1 MDYDGD
7 GVKNSRDVCPYN
19 KLISK
24 TNFQDY
30 FIVKLDPEGTSQI
43 DPVWL
48 FSDQVWQEKIA
59 SVKFVK
65 TFPYISC
72 LYYIGC

>member
-30 FIVKLDPEGTSQI
+30 FIVKLDPEGTSQSGSLMI
-43 DPVWL
+43 RFGRKKL
-48 FSDQVWQEKIA
+48 LLSN
-59 SVKFVK
+59 
-65 TFPYISC
+65 
-72 LYYIGC
+72 LL